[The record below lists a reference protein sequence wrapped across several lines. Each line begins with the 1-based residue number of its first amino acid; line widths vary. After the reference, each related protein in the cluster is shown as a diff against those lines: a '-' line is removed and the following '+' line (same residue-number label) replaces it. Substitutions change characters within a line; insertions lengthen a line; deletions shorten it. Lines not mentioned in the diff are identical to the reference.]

1 MVVVSKQTLSQA
13 TIKRIPVYYRTV
25 KDLQQTGVKR
35 VRSDRLSKLVHIAP
49 ATIRRDFSNFGDLGR
64 SGYGYSVDLLAQVFW
79 RVIRSALG
87 RTDVTGGVWQPRTGV
102 VDQ

>member
-1 MVVVSKQTLSQA
+1 MVVVSKQALSQA

-49 ATIRRDFSNFGDLGR
+49 ATKIGR
-64 SGYGYSVDLLAQVFW
+64 AHV
-79 RVIRSALG
+79 
-87 RTDVTGGVWQPRTGV
+87 
-102 VDQ
+102 